1 MSAVAENIPIT
12 PGGKT
17 ISIPPDRTGLTR
29 HIPLF
34 LKARC
39 EQVLRCLAV
48 EDTDCAP
55 NITILNVR
63 GSRQGCTEELCSARF
78 CSLKP
83 D

>member
-1 MSAVAENIPIT
+1 MSAAAENIPIT

-17 ISIPPDRTGLTR
+17 ISVPLDRTGLTR

-34 LKARC
+34 SKARC
-39 EQVLRCLAV
+39 GQVLGCLAV

-55 NITILNVR
+55 RITILNVR
-63 GSRQGCTEELCSARF
+63 GSRQACTEGLCFAGF
-78 CSLKP
+78 CSLKS